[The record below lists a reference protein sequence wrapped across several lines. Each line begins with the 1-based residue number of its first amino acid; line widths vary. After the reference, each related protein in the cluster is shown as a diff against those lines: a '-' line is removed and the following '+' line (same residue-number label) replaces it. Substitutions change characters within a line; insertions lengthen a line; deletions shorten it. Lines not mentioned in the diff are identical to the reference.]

1 MPQLSHA
8 HLFSGTLP
16 ASWRPFIELI
26 DELDA
31 LVIRKDRLGKN
42 AGSTERP
49 GDTLESLRQEAIHI
63 RRRLM
68 AEATE
73 RHERAPIPLQ
83 ANSPEHRR
91 WFTEAALMWLWF
103 NDSCGK
109 IRLDTIG
116 STTLGRF
123 PIDLDPDDAQREVL
137 RRAIGQ
143 AFGWS
148 EDELR
153 DIQQRKQHLISNLKV
168 KRAITEALCEIIA
181 PPVPP
186 DTGSSAAPDL
196 ASSASP
202 TPESLA
208 RLMLRVYGPGPDG
221 EPIFQPG
228 DVDLVVTKTGVFFCL
243 PIDGTSLTSPGF
255 ADRPETHRTIVANFI
270 TRMKKASFSIK
281 NVRFP
286 SFGLFD
292 PEVMD
297 PALTRE
303 ITAAARARPGLEQLD
318 EQIVAD
324 TFATM
329 VVLIPSS
336 DVEMFLIHDTWGHGW
351 QESLC
356 EFEWLFHEFDEL
368 ADPLDPAALVPAFR
382 GAAPHGET
390 RAELDSDKLVEI
402 IHGELHRRMV
412 VGINLVA
419 AEFLADL
426 MEHKFTRYLDPL
438 PSSSLLPLAPLKLDL
453 SLTDSRRIRRLWSK
467 PYRRLLDSANA
478 RGELAD
484 ALVALGVPAAGLP
497 EAIDRA
503 LAIIAENFAPVLA
516 LGDGAP
522 ASPARDTSLD
532 GGEDRIPANIV
543 QRLGAG
549 AATLDAALEHFLQRG
564 DERYAAM
571 LEERGEDTPRWKCPV
586 ACIDLIALVLAWFY
600 EQEHEVN
607 IWHLDEL
614 LDTELWPSLVAL
626 EKAFS
631 GLQIG

>member
-8 HLFSGTLP
+8 HLFSATLP

-31 LVIRKDRLGKN
+31 LVVRKEQLGKDP
-42 AGSTERP
+42 APDAATRDEARHA
-49 GDTLESLRQEAIHI
+49 GDTLESLRQQANGV
-63 RRRLM
+63 RRRLI
-68 AEATE
+68 AEAAE
-73 RHERAPIPLQ
+73 RHEHAPVQLRA
-83 ANSPEHRR
+83 SSEEHRR

-109 IRLDTIG
+109 VRLDTIG

-148 EDELR
+148 DDELR
-153 DIQQRKQHLISNLKV
+153 EIAQRKQHLISNLKV
-168 KRAITEALCEIIA
+168 KRAITAALCDLVA
-181 PPVPP
+181 PTRSP
-186 DTGSSAAPDL
+186 D
-196 ASSASP
+196 
-202 TPESLA
+202 PESVA
-208 RLMLRVYGPGPDG
+208 RLMFRVYGPGPDG

-228 DVDLVVTKTGVFFCL
+228 DVDLVITKTSVFLCL
-243 PIDGTSLTSPGF
+243 GIEGSGLGTPGF
-255 ADRPETHRTIVANFI
+255 AERPESHRDIVADFI
-270 TRMKKASFSIK
+270 ARMKKASSSSK

-286 SFGLFD
+286 AFGMF
-292 PEVMD
+292 D
-297 PALTRE
+297 PALVDPALISE
-303 ITAAARARPGLEQLD
+303 LTAVAQAQPGLEQVD
-318 EQIVAD
+318 EQVIAE

-329 VVLIPSS
+329 VVLIPTS

-351 QESLC
+351 QETLC

-368 ADPLDPAALVPAFR
+368 ASPLEPAALVPAFWISNS
-382 GAAPHGET
+382 GVA
-390 RAELDSDKLVEI
+390 LDRDKLIEI
-402 IHGELHRRMV
+402 VHGDLRWRMV
-412 VGINLVA
+412 VGINLVV

-453 SLTDSRRIRRLWSK
+453 SLVDSKRIRRLWSK
-467 PYRRLLDSANA
+467 PYRRLLH
-478 RGELAD
+478 RPETR
-484 ALVALGVPAAGLP
+484 AGL
-497 EAIDRA
+497 EEA
-503 LAIIAENFAPVLA
+503 LAHRLSERGIAPPGISEAVDEALTVIAKQFAPVLLLDDDRRPA
-516 LGDGAP
+516 AHRQPGD
-522 ASPARDTSLD
+522 SPDS
-532 GGEDRIPANIV
+532 EDRIPANIV

-564 DERYAAM
+564 DERYAE
-571 LEERGEDTPRWKCPV
+571 LVEKHGEDFPRWKCPV
-586 ACIDLIALVLAWFY
+586 ACVDLVALILAWFY

-614 LDTELWPSLVAL
+614 LDAELWPSLIAL
-626 EKAFS
+626 EKAFAA
-631 GLQIG
+631 LDL